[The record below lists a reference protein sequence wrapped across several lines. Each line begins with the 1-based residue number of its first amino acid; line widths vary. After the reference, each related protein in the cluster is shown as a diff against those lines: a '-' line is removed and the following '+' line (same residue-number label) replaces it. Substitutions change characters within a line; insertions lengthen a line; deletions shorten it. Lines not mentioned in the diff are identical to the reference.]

1 MRIRGRDGGVCKEE
15 EEEALAVDA
24 RGRKLE
30 ADETGWRKWAG
41 AEAVVGRSEE
51 DEPSGRGGELTAGA
65 TAGGYEKEDGAVD
78 ERA

>member
-1 MRIRGRDGGVCKEE
+1 VRIRGRDGGVCK

-41 AEAVVGRSEE
+41 AVVVGSSEE